1 MWRNEYLTIII
12 FLKIKVEKQNL
23 VFANLRESP
32 VLNLSQLQTFVT
44 VAAEGSMTAAA
55 DKLFLTQPAVS
66 QQMKNLED
74 ELGVELIVRGSKQI
88 KMTAQGEIL
97 YEHAKKIL
105 SLAQVA
111 EVSIKSVGAQLK
123 GELRI
128 GTLNTIGLH
137 LMSPV
142 VSRLLKFN
150 PDFKIKVDYA
160 KGEQLIQSYKKGDL
174 DVLVLP
180 EVELNY
186 KSTLPDS
193 KSQVLFQEEM
203 WLVGSGKDEF
213 YPMSLSVAEIKKIP
227 YVHFANEFPDFDL
240 CLARATGTLQSV
252 FESSNVGTL
261 KRVIEYGL
269 GIGFLPS
276 HSIKKQVRGGR
287 LNRIKI
293 TDFEY
298 KMNFHYYYKTSSAS
312 AETAKILFQAL
323 TGDQERS

>member
-1 MWRNEYLTIII
+1 M
-12 FLKIKVEKQNL
+12 
-23 VFANLRESP
+23 
-32 VLNLSQLQTFVT
+32 LNLSHLQTFVM
-44 VAAEGSMTAAA
+44 VASEGSMTAAA

-66 QQMKNLED
+66 QQMKNMED

-88 KMTAQGEIL
+88 KMTAQGEML

-105 SLAQVA
+105 SLAQAA
-111 EVSIKSVGAQLK
+111 EVSIKSVGAQLR

-160 KGEQLIQSYKKGDL
+160 KGEDLIASYKKGQL
-174 DVLVLP
+174 DVVILP
-180 EVELNY
+180 EVEANY
-186 KSTLPDS
+186 KATLNDS
-193 KSQVLFQEEM
+193 KSQILFQEEM

-213 YPMSLSVAEIKKIP
+213 YPMNVSINEIKKIP
-227 YVHFANEFPDFDL
+227 YVHFSNEFPDFDL
-240 CLARATGTLQSV
+240 KLLAATGPLQSV
-252 FESSNVGTL
+252 FESANVGTL

-276 HSIKKQVRGGR
+276 TSIRKQVRGGR
-287 LNRIKI
+287 LNHIKVS
-293 TDFEY
+293 DFSY
-298 KMNFHYYYKTSSAS
+298 KMNFHYYYKSTAATS
-312 AETAKILFQAL
+312 ETAKILFQAL

>member
-1 MWRNEYLTIII
+1 M
-12 FLKIKVEKQNL
+12 
-23 VFANLRESP
+23 
-32 VLNLSQLQTFVT
+32 LNLSQLQTFVT

-97 YEHAKKIL
+97 YEHAKKLL
-105 SLAQVA
+105 SQAQLA

-128 GTLNTIGLH
+128 GTLNSIGLH

-150 PDFKIKVDYA
+150 PDFKIKVVYA
-160 KGEQLIQSYKKGDL
+160 KGEDLIQGYKKGEL

-180 EVELNY
+180 EVETNY
-186 KSTLPDS
+186 KSNLSDS
-193 KSQVLFQEEM
+193 KSQILFKEEM

-213 YPMSLSVAEIKKIP
+213 YPSQISMDELKKIP
-227 YVHFANEFPDFDL
+227 YVHFSEEYPDFDKKL
-240 CLARATGTLQSV
+240 SDKVGKIQSV
-252 FESSNVGTL
+252 FESANVGTL
-261 KRVIEYGL
+261 KRMIEYGL
-269 GIGFLPS
+269 GIGFLPA
-276 HSIKKQVRGGR
+276 HSIRKQVRGGR
-287 LNRIKI
+287 LNRVRIS
-293 TDFEY
+293 DFDY
-298 KMNFHYYYKTSSAS
+298 KMNFHYYYKSSGS
-312 AETAKILFQAL
+312 HSETASILFQAL
-323 TGDQERS
+323 TGDQEKG

>member
-1 MWRNEYLTIII
+1 M
-12 FLKIKVEKQNL
+12 
-23 VFANLRESP
+23 
-32 VLNLSQLQTFVT
+32 LNLSQLQTFVT

-66 QQMKNLED
+66 QQMKNMED
-74 ELGVELIVRGSKQI
+74 DLGVELIVRGSKQI

-105 SLAQVA
+105 SLAQMA
-111 EVSIKSVGAQLK
+111 EVSIKSIGAQLR

-128 GTLNTIGLH
+128 GTLNSIGLH

-150 PDFKIKVDYA
+150 PDFKIKVDYSN
-160 KGEQLIQSYKKGDL
+160 GDSLLQSYKKGDL

-180 EVELNY
+180 EVHQNFKKTMQSIGAL
-186 KSTLPDS
+186 TDS
-193 KSQVLFQEEM
+193 KSQVLFSEEM

-213 YPMSLSVAEIKKIP
+213 YPTQIELNDIKKIP
-227 YVHFANEFPDFDL
+227 YVHFSNEFPDFDETL
-240 CLARATGTLQSV
+240 KNRVGALQSV

-276 HSIKKQVRGGR
+276 HSIKKQVRSGR
-287 LNRIKI
+287 LNRIRVV
-293 TDFEY
+293 DFEY
-298 KMNFHYYYKTSSAS
+298 KMDFNYYYKTNAS
-312 AETAKILFQAL
+312 TAETAQIMFQAL

>member
-1 MWRNEYLTIII
+1 M
-12 FLKIKVEKQNL
+12 
-23 VFANLRESP
+23 
-32 VLNLSQLQTFVT
+32 LNLSQLQTFVT
-44 VAAEGSMTAAA
+44 VASEGSMTAAA

-66 QQMKNLED
+66 QQMKNMED
-74 ELGVELIVRGSKQI
+74 DLGVELIVRGSKQI

-105 SLAQVA
+105 SLAQLA
-111 EVSIKSVGAQLK
+111 EVSIKSIGAQLK
-123 GELRI
+123 GVLRI
-128 GTLNTIGLH
+128 GTLNSIGLH

-150 PDFKIKVDYA
+150 PDFKIKVNYA
-160 KGEQLIQSYKKGDL
+160 KGDDLISSYKRGEL

-180 EVELNY
+180 DIETNY
-186 KSTLPDS
+186 KATLSETKS
-193 KSQVLFQEEM
+193 KILFKEEI

-213 YPMSLSVAEIKKIP
+213 YPSQITLNEIKKIP
-227 YVHFANEFPDFDL
+227 YVHFSDEYPDFDKTL
-240 CLARATGTLQSV
+240 LDKVGILQSV
-252 FESSNVGTL
+252 FESANVGTL

-276 HSIKKQVRGGR
+276 HSIRKQVRGGR
-287 LNRIKI
+287 LNRVRI

-298 KMNFHYYYKTSSAS
+298 KMNFHYYYKATGIHT
-312 AETAKILFQAL
+312 ETAQILFQAL

>member
-1 MWRNEYLTIII
+1 M
-12 FLKIKVEKQNL
+12 
-23 VFANLRESP
+23 
-32 VLNLSQLQTFVT
+32 LNLSQLQTFVT
-44 VAAEGSMTAAA
+44 VASEGSMTAAA

-66 QQMKNLED
+66 QQMKNMED
-74 ELGVELIVRGSKQI
+74 DLGVELIVRGSKQI

-105 SLAQVA
+105 SLAQMA
-111 EVSIKSVGAQLK
+111 EVSIKSVGAQLR
-123 GELRI
+123 GELKI

-160 KGEQLIQSYKKGDL
+160 KGESLIQSYKKGEL

-180 EVELNY
+180 EVEVNY
-186 KSTLPDS
+186 KATLPDS

-213 YPMSLSVAEIKKIP
+213 YPMTVSMADIKKIP
-227 YVHFANEFPDFDL
+227 YVHFANEFPDFDASL
-240 CLARATGTLQSV
+240 SKAAGTLQSV

-287 LNRIKI
+287 LNRIKT

-298 KMNFHYYYKTSSAS
+298 KMNFHYYYKTNSPSS
-312 AETAKILFQAL
+312 ETAQILFQAL